1 MGSGTM
7 SLERFKENLV
17 SIVFR
22 NGAKVILHN
31 SYLLPKLSRVGFMQG
46 RQDATWIE
54 TATYDENNKAS
65 KTVCKMQFHDDK
77 AAQEFKKTVENLI
90 N

>member
-1 MGSGTM
+1 M
-7 SLERFKENLV
+7 SVEKFKENLA

-31 SYLLPKLSRVGFMQG
+31 SFLLQKLSRIGFMQG
-46 RQDATWIE
+46 RQDAMWVE

-77 AAQEFKKTVENLI
+77 DAQEFKKIVDSLI